1 MNDTAI
7 AILTAVTLVLSGT
20 FAGYITNKYAVRWL
34 FRPVTFFGKQVL
46 DVSILSTEEK
56 QEAFIESLSDC
67 VETRILTADV
77 IKNEIINEA
86 MKTHLDDITGVFLT
100 ETLPESLKEADF
112 ITLME
117 YSEAGKT
124 MRDFLEDSIDT
135 SLDPL
140 LGCVL
145 KEILVSDYVTESQI
159 DRGVDNIYDDVRVA
173 LKENYI
179 VKDLVSR
186 ILGELFV
193 QAVFDHDGRTA
204 LAKLTGKLFKSG
216 GSKMGPLGPFDVDS
230 VSLPEKIK
238 GSIKKIIVDAA
249 AERLE
254 GKYLSDFVGKDT
266 RAAIEKI
273 IKEEILKAYDSFV
286 EEHGPEDLTN
296 LASKGSERL
305 GESKKVRTGLSDFL
319 YKYLES
325 HIEGL
330 LAGKVKTT
338 VRLALGKLDPDQL
351 LEVAEK
357 LMRGQLAYLSYF
369 GAVLGFIIS
378 IPALFI
384 TLGTFSVTG
393 FPGSP
398 ALLVFLVLLMGAIG
412 VLTNVIAIQ
421 MFFHPYRE
429 IGFLAKHKKLKVF
442 SKGIILQNQK
452 PFANTLGEYV
462 GNSLLTADNIT
473 DTLRRFEPAFAE
485 KLGAAV
491 GPGMREWLENPE
503 NRRAAG
509 EKLASLALEKTDEN
523 RSAVTNRVLTSLGAK
538 NIESYI
544 NLSDPFIRAKADG
557 IFMSVLNKL
566 ADNPPEGR
574 EENENASSES
584 GLGALFGAALGISIA
599 SERENEKAHYDPDRD
614 EDAEDFRFITW
625 AIARLIRNS
634 DSLTEKSRDLVSAF
648 VAAEASQRGFGDI
661 ISMKEAGDSLE
672 ETIHSFCRSESA
684 FVEVRQAVYVTVSS
698 LVNRASDIILDG
710 PAEKVTGAGIKAA
723 FYALIENVP
732 ALTEDIHIGAVTEER
747 VASLEPEE
755 IKRLVLSFA
764 ESAIH
769 RLYALGLIGCVFGIN
784 TYLAFIFFG
793 VDKIRDRG

>member
-1 MNDTAI
+1 MNDAAI
-7 AILTAVTLVLSGT
+7 AVITALTLVLSGT

-34 FRPVTFFGKQVL
+34 FKPVTFFGKQVL

-86 MKTHLDDITGVFLT
+86 MRTHLDDITEVFLN
-100 ETLPESLKEADF
+100 ETLPESLKEAEL

-117 YSEAGKT
+117 YSEAGRSL
-124 MRDFLEDSIDT
+124 RDFLEESLNT

-140 LGCVL
+140 LVCALG
-145 KEILVSDYVTESQI
+145 EIKVSDYVTESQI
-159 DRGVDNIYDDVRVA
+159 DRGVDNIYDDIKAA
-173 LKENYI
+173 LKDNYA

-193 QAVFDHDGRTA
+193 QAMFDHDGRLA

-216 GSKMGPLGPFDVDS
+216 GGRSGPPGSFDVEN

-238 GSIKKIIVDAA
+238 GSIKKIIVNAA
-249 AERLE
+249 SEKLK
-254 GKYLSDFVGKDT
+254 GKSLGDLVGKDT

-273 IKEEILKAYDSFV
+273 TKEEILKAYDGFL
-286 EEHGPEDLTN
+286 ENHGPDDLADMAAK
-296 LASKGSERL
+296 ASETFGKNRKIRKS
-305 GESKKVRTGLSDFL
+305 LSSFL
-319 YKYLES
+319 YDYLES

-330 LAGKVKTT
+330 LSGKVKTT
-338 VRLALGKLDPDQL
+338 VKTALGKLDPDQL

-378 IPALFI
+378 IPALII
-384 TLGTFSVTG
+384 TLGTFSATG

-398 ALLVFLVLLMGAIG
+398 ALFFFLIILMGAIG

-421 MFFHPYRE
+421 MFFHPYKE
-429 IGFLAKHKKLKVF
+429 IGFLAKNKKLRVF

-462 GNSLLTADNIT
+462 GNSLLTAENIS
-473 DTLRRFEPAFAE
+473 DTLRRFEPAFSE

-491 GPGMREWLENPE
+491 VPALKEWLANPE
-503 NRRAAG
+503 NRKNAG
-509 EKLASLALEKTDEN
+509 EKLAELGLEKLDEN
-523 RSAVTNRVLTSLGAK
+523 RTGVTNTVLTSLGAK

-544 NLSDPFIRAKADG
+544 NLNDPFVRAKADE

-566 ADNPPEGR
+566 ADTPPEGR
-574 EENENASSES
+574 EESRNASSES

-599 SERENEKAHYDPDRD
+599 AEREAERAKADPDRD

-625 AIARLIRNS
+625 AVAGLIRNS
-634 DSLTEKSRDLVSAF
+634 DSLTEKCRELVTVFIS
-648 VAAEASQRGFGDI
+648 AEAANRSFGDI
-661 ISMKEAGDSLE
+661 ISMKEVGDSLQGS
-672 ETIHSFCRSESA
+672 IHSLCRSEAA
-684 FVEVRQAVYVTVSS
+684 FTEIRQAVYVTVSS
-698 LVNRASDIILDG
+698 LVSGASDIISEK
-710 PAEKVTGAGIKAA
+710 PAERLTEAGIKAS
-723 FYALIENVP
+723 FSALIENVP
-732 ALTEDIHIGAVTEER
+732 ALTDDIHIGKVTEER

-764 ESAIH
+764 GSAIH

-784 TYLAFIFFG
+784 TYLAFVFFA